1 MFRFILLGLQSGN
14 LGTRYVKA
22 HEGWFF
28 WALASI
34 ALYLGLCIIGLY
46 LNVFGGQWI
55 NFVFVG
61 LFQLIAFLLLFMPGN
76 VVTAIIIGF
85 LLGQPGNTPG
95 LSISDGVKESKDT
108 VKWFTSVAGSIIFYG
123 SIPFIALGIF
133 SFKGHAFAAII
144 MLALAAPVAIAA
156 SRIFKEPKFFI
167 ALIYWIEVGVIIIA
181 LGLTF
186 KETYWAYIANDREQ
200 IVREIEATYDG
211 QLAEADKR
219 ILKNILRK
227 AEKGA
232 VLSPEEMQLLKKY
245 QEQLNE
251 KTPGN
256 IGKKIAQDGTSFVAN
271 SLDTAKVEALKAWH
285 GEELTFHVV
294 ISPKGV
300 PQPEAICQ
308 TLPVGDYKISVR
320 DVIAPS
326 ILDDKG
332 DDMGVFDLS
341 NTGRPGTQF
350 GITVNG
356 KRIGETVAVL
366 NKDDCLTIAVSM
378 NGPTRAFFENGSKYS
393 YIGEAAPA
401 ATLVLTR

>member
-1 MFRFILLGLQSGN
+1 MANNTKLWDWFEAVDADNLSVQQLNKLYTKWFIIALFAIMVPIMISAFLNVKEWNGGIMIVLAIATLACIWVLLHPIIAAIRGVGEINSGPGGAAKKISTAMYQAIVCLTLGSPIAHLLLILFPLDGHGKTVLTALVMVPLVVVGTVWFSKGDWVIRKFWHLYTLILLGCVAYWSITSFFPGIQGSEASSVALETHQSVQAQN
-14 LGTRYVKA
+14 NRYLTKK
-22 HEGWFF
+22 
-28 WALASI
+28 
-34 ALYLGLCIIGLY
+34 
-46 LNVFGGQWI
+46 
-55 NFVFVG
+55 
-61 LFQLIAFLLLFMPGN
+61 
-76 VVTAIIIGF
+76 
-85 LLGQPGNTPG
+85 
-95 LSISDGVKESKDT
+95 VKEIKERINGMHESLSLDER
-108 VKWFTSVAGSIIFYG
+108 VKTLSLADQKIWADSTQS
-123 SIPFIALGIF
+123 
-133 SFKGHAFAAII
+133 SF
-144 MLALAAPVAIAA
+144 A
-156 SRIFKEPKFFI
+156 SRSTEASKPVIKE
-167 ALIYWIEVGVIIIA
+167 
-181 LGLTF
+181 
-186 KETYWAYIANDREQ
+186 AYNSA
-200 IVREIEATYDG
+200 
-211 QLAEADKR
+211 
-219 ILKNILRK
+219 K
-227 AEKGA
+227 A
-232 VLSPEEMQLLKKY
+232 
-245 QEQLNE
+245 
-251 KTPGN
+251 
-256 IGKKIAQDGTSFVAN
+256 
-271 SLDTAKVEALKAWH
+271 EALKAWH